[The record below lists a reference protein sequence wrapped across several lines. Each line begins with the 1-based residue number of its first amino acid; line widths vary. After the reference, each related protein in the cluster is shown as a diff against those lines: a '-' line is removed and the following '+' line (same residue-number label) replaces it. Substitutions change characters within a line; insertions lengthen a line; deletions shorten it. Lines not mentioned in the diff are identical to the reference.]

1 MGTLHAFLLAIVQG
15 LTEFLPISSS
25 AHLVLLPI
33 VMEWQ
38 DQGLVMDIAVHLG
51 SLLAVLFYFRHDLI
65 KLSGGWI
72 QSIGGTRGGSTV
84 GNEDG
89 QLAWLLLSA
98 TLPIFIVAL
107 FVQAYLIPHMR
118 NAVVIGIASI
128 VFGLLLWHA
137 DSSGKQNRDSKDLTI
152 RDALLVG
159 VAQAFALIPGASRS
173 GVTMTAGMWLG
184 LTRVEAARFSFLLS
198 IPTIFAASLY
208 GVYKSLHQEVAINW
222 VLKLAVIICSAI
234 VAFLCI
240 HWFIKFVS
248 KIGML
253 PFVIYRI
260 ALGGLLLF
268 FYM

>member
-1 MGTLHAFLLAIVQG
+1 MGTLHAFLLALVQG

-25 AHLVLLPI
+25 AHLVLLPV

-38 DQGLVMDIAVHLG
+38 DQGLVMDIAAHLG
-51 SLLAVLFYFRHDLI
+51 SLFAVLFYFRNDLN
-65 KLSGGWI
+65 KLISGWL
-72 QSIGGTRGGSTV
+72 QSFGS
-84 GNEDG
+84 GNLNDDARI
-89 QLAWLLLSA
+89 AWLLLWA

-107 FVQAYLIPHMR
+107 LVQAYLIPHLR
-118 NAVVIGIASI
+118 NAVVIGVASI

-137 DSSGKQNRDSKDLTI
+137 DKSGKQTRYSNDLTM
-152 RDALLVG
+152 RDALMVG

-184 LTRVEAARFSFLLS
+184 LTRVEAARFSFLLA
-198 IPTIFAASLY
+198 IPTILAASLY
-208 GVYKSLHQEVAINW
+208 GGYRSLQQDVVINW
-222 VLKLAVIICSAI
+222 GLSLGVVACSAI

-260 ALGGLLLF
+260 LLGVFLLF
-268 FYM
+268 VYL